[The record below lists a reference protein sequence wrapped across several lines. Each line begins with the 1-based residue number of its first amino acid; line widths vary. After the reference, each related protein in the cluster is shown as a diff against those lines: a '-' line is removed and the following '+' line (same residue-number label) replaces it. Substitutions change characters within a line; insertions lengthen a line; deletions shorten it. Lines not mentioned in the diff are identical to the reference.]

1 MTLLQMQ
8 EEVLRVKARCRYPS
22 FAFDIT
28 KLAAAGENEIVVC
41 AKDDNR
47 SGRQPRGKQSEHFQ
61 SQGCVSSYF
70 GMREICVDG
79 ERVRLNGKPL
89 FQRLALDQGGRA
101 VLTAKAEKLGVE
113 LPDAAK

>member
-79 ERVRLNGKPL
+79 ELVRLNGKPL
-89 FQRLALDQGGRA
+89 FQRLALDQGDYLRHRMARSGR
-101 VLTAKAEKLGVE
+101 LRRSDCQG
-113 LPDAAK
+113 